1 MWKDRAGLPLPQLGA
16 SEHDPVNAIYGYVFD
31 GIWQEGDDIKGSA
44 QPNSVPGNI
53 RYADIGGRDEDGK
66 FKLGPDGKIDAA
78 DITYLGT
85 PDPKVEFGFGNDLTY
100 KNWNLNFFFNARV
113 GGKTFNQF
121 RSYYEN
127 PARVFEGVNA
137 FKSVM
142 NRWTPTN
149 TNTNI
154 HSGMSNPY
162 GSEYNSLYIENTSF
176 LRLKSVRLT
185 YNTRIGAVPCS
196 VYVDAQNVFTITDY
210 TGYDPEVDGSYNG
223 YPPCRTF
230 MAGLRVSF

>member
-1 MWKDRAGLPLPQLGA
+1 M
-16 SEHDPVNAIYGYVFD
+16 
-31 GIWQEGDDIKGSA
+31 
-44 QPNSVPGNI
+44 
-53 RYADIGGRDEDGK
+53 
-66 FKLGPDGKIDAA
+66 
-78 DITYLGT
+78 
-85 PDPKVEFGFGNDLTY
+85 
-100 KNWNLNFFFNARV
+100 
-113 GGKTFNQF
+113 
-121 RSYYEN
+121 
-127 PARVFEGVNA
+127 NA